1 MSRALYKIL
10 IEDILRKI
18 SSGDI
23 AVGERLP
30 PEAEFAESLG
40 VSRSTLRQ
48 AFSQLEQSGIIK
60 RRKRGGTEV
69 IARKP
74 VQRYSIETSNFYD
87 VLSLARDTLLMV
99 TDISRVAAGT
109 VEQLA
114 ELETTVDNWLLCS
127 GCRYKAG
134 QGLPFADLKIYLPEQ
149 YSDVD
154 LRVGETAVS
163 ALVKVEERYGVAV
176 GRIKRQI
183 SADVCSDEIAVKLGL
198 TEGDAVLTILTQVED
213 AEGGLLEFVKSIVDP
228 ARYNVKTD
236 VRVEG

>member
-10 IEDILRKI
+10 VDEILRKI

-48 AFSQLEQSGIIK
+48 AFSQLEQSGIII
-60 RRKRGGTEV
+60 RRKRGGTKV

-87 VLSLARDTLLMV
+87 VLSLARDSLLMV
-99 TDISRVAAGT
+99 TDVSSVAAGT
-109 VEQLA
+109 VEELA
-114 ELETTVDNWLLCS
+114 DLETTADSWLLCS
-127 GCRYKAG
+127 GSRYKPG
-134 QGLPFADLKIYLPEQ
+134 QGLPFAELKIYIPKQ
-149 YSDVD
+149 YSDVE
-154 LRVGETAVS
+154 LRAGDTIGS
-163 ALVKVEERYGVAV
+163 ALVKIEEHYGVAV

-198 TEGDAVLTILTQVED
+198 TAGDAVLTILTQVED
-213 AEGGLLEFVKSIVDP
+213 AEGGLLEFIKSIVDP
-228 ARYNVKTD
+228 ARYNVKSD